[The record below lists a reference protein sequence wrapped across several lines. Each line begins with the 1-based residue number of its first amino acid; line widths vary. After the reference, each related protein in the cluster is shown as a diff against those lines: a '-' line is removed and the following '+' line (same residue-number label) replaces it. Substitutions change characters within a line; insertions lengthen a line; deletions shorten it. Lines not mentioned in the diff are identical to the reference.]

1 MTPIIFHGMMLA
13 FGLILPIGIQNTF
26 VLSQGILH
34 RQWTQAVPA
43 VIAVALCDTILITLA
58 ILGVSAVAFQ
68 ILSIRY
74 AMGAIGIIFLAV
86 MGWKT
91 WRSSTKSLTSGQAK
105 EVYPAWSPKKQVLFA
120 VTVSFLNPHALIDT
134 LGVIGGSAS
143 VYTDASSRIIFG
155 TACAGVSW
163 AWFAFLA
170 MLGHCAGKFGSL
182 EKTTRIIG
190 KISAGMMWL
199 SAVYLG
205 RLIFME

>member
-1 MTPIIFHGMMLA
+1 MTPIIFHGMILA
-13 FGLILPIGIQNTF
+13 FGLILPIGIQNAF
-26 VLSQGILH
+26 ILSQGALH
-34 RQWTQAVPA
+34 RDWMQAAPA

-58 ILGVSAVAFQ
+58 IMGVSAVALQ
-68 ILSIRY
+68 IPSIRY
-74 AMGAIGIIFLAV
+74 AMGAIGIVFLAI

-91 WRSSTKSLTSGQAK
+91 WRSATEPPTSGQDK
-105 EVYPAWSPKKQVLFA
+105 EAYAAWSPKKQMLFA

-143 VYTDASSRIIFG
+143 VYTDLTSRIIFG

-163 AWFAFLA
+163 VWFAFLVT
-170 MLGHCAGKFGSL
+170 LGHFAGKLGSI

-190 KISAGMMWL
+190 KISAVMMWL

-205 RLIFME
+205 KLIFME